1 MYGREEVKR
10 GRVEKVKP
18 QLPPYEGRD
27 GNILLSCLGQ
37 RFMIFPMQ
45 FGGVIHREKS
55 LAVEISDKS

>member
-37 RFMIFPMQ
+37 RFMIF
-45 FGGVIHREKS
+45 S
-55 LAVEISDKS
+55 YAVWWCYPP